1 MNINSLP
8 KHIDE
13 LRILMQNNL
22 LNILAINATKID
34 DSFSE
39 DEVSLARYHII
50 RKDRNRHG
58 GGVLLYVHE
67 AIPCTE
73 RNDLLT
79 GSLEIRLLD
88 HVYSKPFLVST
99 WYRPPNSNLQ
109 VFNEFEIFLR
119 KRDLEN
125 KELILLGDLNSD
137 ISKSPPDAH
146 TRRLKFLLSL
156 YQFDQLIN
164 EPTRV
169 TQALATLIDLLI
181 SNEKQNIAKA
191 GVIHLDLSDHGLIFA
206 VRKHC
211 AFTPR
216 QNVRYDRNFKNFNA
230 TDFLNDLSQV
240 QWENVTLYDDPNIC
254 YRV

>member
-13 LRILMQNNL
+13 LKILMPNSPL
-22 LNILAINATKID
+22 DISAINETKID

-39 DEVSLARYHII
+39 HEVSLAGYHII

-79 GSLEIRLLD
+79 GSLEITCVEITRPC
-88 HVYSKPFLVST
+88 SKPFLVST

-109 VFNEFEIFLR
+109 VFDKFEIFLR
-119 KRDLEN
+119 KCDLEN
-125 KELILLGDLNSD
+125 KELILLGELNCD

-164 EPTRV
+164 
-169 TQALATLIDLLI
+169 
-181 SNEKQNIAKA
+181 
-191 GVIHLDLSDHGLIFA
+191 
-206 VRKHC
+206 
-211 AFTPR
+211 
-216 QNVRYDRNFKNFNA
+216 
-230 TDFLNDLSQV
+230 
-240 QWENVTLYDDPNIC
+240 
-254 YRV
+254 